1 MTTNTREEKL
11 RFIIEGKGDDTIV
24 NLAKEIEKIGKSGEV
39 AEEELGAFADELDRL
54 ARIDRSITALTKLK
68 VSLAETGTNLDRAR
82 VRVDELEKEFAQ
94 AEKPTAKLSKQLD
107 AARAAVDQLSK
118 QQNRQTAE
126 LNRNSTALRAA
137 GVDTEKLGSAQRQV
151 RQDITNLSDRFGRYS
166 TQLREAGAG
175 AERAAKGTRDLGTAA
190 KSANTDLAGVELGL
204 GKIAAAAGAAVA
216 ALKGIQFGAGLLTD
230 ATALQ
235 GQLAEVQAIAGASSE
250 QFAQLRAAAEGAA
263 ADTGIAIEQVTAGL
277 GELARAGFET
287 QDTIAALR
295 PALDLAQAGS
305 LALSDAVE
313 ITTTTLTQFGEGADQ
328 AGRVADVLASAAN
341 STQSS
346 VEGLGRALT
355 DVAPLSRQLDISLEE
370 TVAILGRLADE
381 GFRGS
386 RAGTSLR
393 SAFAQLLDP
402 SSKFREELNKLG
414 ITSTDFTTVLEELA
428 TKGDAGRNALLSL
441 GQEAAPAILA
451 LAGKGGSAIRAL
463 TADLQGAAGEASL
476 TAQAIR
482 DTLGNAFI
490 RLEETGG
497 NAVRKLI
504 DPLLKPL
511 QGLLE
516 TIIARLSAFA
526 NSEDFAKIRDGL
538 AEAFTNGIELL
549 KQLVESADFSRLAA
563 EVQNFAATSGE
574 SLAGLKQSIDSIAAA
589 FEAVG
594 ASVRILVTG
603 VKGGITAVQ
612 SNFVQLQRLTKEAEL
627 ALLRYSSLF
636 QDNAE
641 FQVRVQGEINALIAE
656 QARLDAEREPLLR
669 SLESATNDFADAF
682 SRIGPQVQ
690 ALGEQTGPID
700 TLVNKIKEAAN
711 TFGLIAPEV
720 QQAAG
725 AIQTLPEVVQSA
737 AVAVEVSNTKAAGS
751 FELIASA
758 SDRVKV
764 ATLRNFEE
772 LAASLEQKAN
782 DIALQIARAVESGA
796 DSSALQRELNE
807 VENKLAD
814 TRRQVE
820 STRASLGA
828 LNTTG
833 RETAGV
839 FNGISGA
846 AGGAASALRGVE
858 QAAGQTFGNIG
869 QGASTVTGGPL
880 AAMNAEFG
888 RLRDAAAQY
897 GDAALEAFD
906 ATLRVGD
913 QFKGTGF
920 TVRSLF
926 ERQAASL
933 ELAKR
938 TVDELGAAYG
948 NSANQAER
956 LARASGDAAQNAAL
970 ALEAEQQRNL
980 EIAKQLLEV
989 EKERAGVQQASVTAL
1004 TQQVGL
1010 TRELASTRE
1019 NLPPQKIELIAANRQ
1034 KPGELLGEIGEPAI
1048 QQIAQEVVRI
1058 LGLSSRGITGQRFR
1072 I

>member
-235 GQLAEVQAIAGASSE
+235 GQLAEVQAIAGASAE

-305 LALSDAVE
+305 LALSDAVD

-393 SAFAQLLDP
+393 SAFSQLLDP

-441 GQEAAPAILA
+441 GQEASPAILA

-549 KQLVESADFSRLAA
+549 KQLVESADFSGLAA

-594 ASVRILVTG
+594 AAVRILVTG

-725 AIQTLPEVVQSA
+725 AIQTLPEVVQAA

-888 RLRDAAAQY
+888 RLRDSVAQY
-897 GDAALEAFD
+897 GETAQEAFD

-913 QFKGTGF
+913 QFTGTGF
-920 TVRSLF
+920 TVRALF

-938 TVDELGAAYG
+938 TAEELATAYN
-948 NSANQAER
+948 NSASQAER
-956 LARASGDAAQNAAL
+956 LATASAAVAQNAAL
-970 ALEAEQQRNL
+970 SLEAERERNL
-980 EIAKQLLEV
+980 EYARQLLEV
-989 EKERAGVQQASVTAL
+989 EQERAGAQQASVTSL
-1004 TQQVGL
+1004 QQQVGL
-1010 TRELASTRE
+1010 TRELAAARE

-1034 KPGELLGEIGEPAI
+1034 KPGELLGELGDPAI
-1048 QQIAQEVVRI
+1048 EQIAQRVVQI
-1058 LGLSSRGITGQRFR
+1058 LGVSSRGITGQRFR